1 MNPDGSAGKTVPK
14 ISGHNANQIVDSTS
28 TLNLPIAALQTK
40 KNYVEKGASLWKVI
54 KYLQIVSTLATVL
67 STLLRVIHTSNLP
80 RHLVQAINLARTLK
94 IPGACSI

>member
-40 KNYVEKGASLWKVI
+40 KTMLKK
-54 KYLQIVSTLATVL
+54 
-67 STLLRVIHTSNLP
+67 
-80 RHLVQAINLARTLK
+80 VQAYGK
-94 IPGACSI
+94 